1 LAREGNGVDRTL
13 NTGIGGA
20 MDALRRFRSTAEFYA
35 RYRPRYPQALI
46 DEVAAFCGL
55 DRAGRLMDLGC
66 GPAFLAIAFAAYFS
80 EIVGV
85 DPEPEMLAAA
95 QHEAQAAGVTLLRAS
110 STDLGPQFGTFRM
123 VTMGRSFHWMDR
135 DATLRAL
142 DALIEPGGAIVLF
155 DERGHRSAENPWSPI
170 WDRVVGKWSPQEE
183 WSAHMRRLSPD
194 WERHE
199 IVLARSAFSRLDLL
213 THRHRRRTTLD
224 EFIGRV
230 YSMSTSSIEKLGD
243 NRAAFEEEFR
253 AEMLALSPSG
263 EFEEVVEANALI
275 ARRP

>member
-1 LAREGNGVDRTL
+1 
-13 NTGIGGA
+13 

-35 RYRPRYPQALI
+35 RYRSRYPQALI
-46 DEVAAFCGL
+46 DEAAAFCGL
-55 DRAGRLMDLGC
+55 DGTGRLMDLGC

-85 DPEPEMLAAA
+85 DPESEMLAAA
-95 QHEAQAAGVTLLRAS
+95 QHEADEAHVALTLLRAS
-110 STDLGPQFGTFRM
+110 SSDLGPHFGKFRM

-142 DALIEPGGAIVLF
+142 DGLIEPDGAIVLF
-155 DERGHRSAENPWSPI
+155 DERGHRSAENAWSPI
-170 WDRVVGKWSPQEE
+170 WDRVVGKWSPKEE
-183 WSAHMRRLSPD
+183 WAAHTHRLGPD

-199 IVLARSAFSRLDLL
+199 AVLARSAFSRLDLL
-213 THRHRRRTTLD
+213 THRHRRMTALD

-230 YSMSTSSIEKLGD
+230 YSMSTSSPEKLGD
-243 NRAAFEEEFR
+243 NRAAFEQEFR

-263 EFEEVVEANALI
+263 MFAEFVEANALI